1 MSNKH
6 LTTQD
11 KSRYILAITGA
22 SGVIYAKILIEYFYK
37 NKLPLTCLVSHI
49 GEKVWEWEIGSS
61 ISETLPSEITIYFEN
76 DWWSPVASGSVKA
89 KAMVIMPCSMGTLAA
104 IAHGLAKN
112 VIIRVADVMLKEK
125 RPLILVPR
133 ETPLNIIHL
142 KNMLTLAEAGATI
155 LPAMPGFYHKPNTV
169 QALVNFVVARVL
181 DHLGLVHNLMQ
192 SWEELFKQ
200 S

>member
-1 MSNKH
+1 
-6 LTTQD
+6 
-11 KSRYILAITGA
+11 
-22 SGVIYAKILIEYFYK
+22 
-37 NKLPLTCLVSHI
+37 
-49 GEKVWEWEIGSS
+49 
-61 ISETLPSEITIYFEN
+61 
-76 DWWSPVASGSVKA
+76 
-89 KAMVIMPCSMGTLAA
+89 MVIMPCSMGTLAA

-169 QALVNFVVARVL
+169 EDLANFIVARVL
-181 DHLGLVHNLMQ
+181 DHLGLAHNLMQ

>member
-1 MSNKH
+1 M
-6 LTTQD
+6 
-11 KSRYILAITGA
+11 
-22 SGVIYAKILIEYFYK
+22 
-37 NKLPLTCLVSHI
+37 
-49 GEKVWEWEIGSS
+49 
-61 ISETLPSEITIYFEN
+61 
-76 DWWSPVASGSVKA
+76 
-89 KAMVIMPCSMGTLAA
+89 
-104 IAHGLAKN
+104 
-112 VIIRVADVMLKEK
+112 
-125 RPLILVPR
+125 ILVPR

>member
-1 MSNKH
+1 MSNKN

-22 SGVIYAKILIEYFYK
+22 SGAIYAKTLIEYFYE

-169 QALVNFVVARVL
+169 DDLANFIVARVL

>member
-1 MSNKH
+1 
-6 LTTQD
+6 
-11 KSRYILAITGA
+11 
-22 SGVIYAKILIEYFYK
+22 
-37 NKLPLTCLVSHI
+37 
-49 GEKVWEWEIGSS
+49 
-61 ISETLPSEITIYFEN
+61 
-76 DWWSPVASGSVKA
+76 
-89 KAMVIMPCSMGTLAA
+89 
-104 IAHGLAKN
+104 
-112 VIIRVADVMLKEK
+112 
-125 RPLILVPR
+125 LILVPR

>member
-1 MSNKH
+1 
-6 LTTQD
+6 
-11 KSRYILAITGA
+11 
-22 SGVIYAKILIEYFYK
+22 
-37 NKLPLTCLVSHI
+37 
-49 GEKVWEWEIGSS
+49 
-61 ISETLPSEITIYFEN
+61 
-76 DWWSPVASGSVKA
+76 
-89 KAMVIMPCSMGTLAA
+89 
-104 IAHGLAKN
+104 
-112 VIIRVADVMLKEK
+112 MLKEK